1 MRALTLVALICT
13 AAVVRAEPP
22 IVYLNGVKLEAGS
35 LKDVVLKN
43 CEATF
48 DARGELHLVAPDY
61 KITLESQAPTP
72 PLGGRHYYAVTHLTG
87 RDRAAQWEVAIT
99 VNGSPAASF
108 RSRVRD
114 VPAEITRFL
123 KPGANTVHLRWRKEP
138 GDRASTSADD
148 ALELMIGQGN
158 YSGGQMQLAAS
169 ITQKH
174 TAAETGVFES
184 DLSLFV
190 PPK

>member
-1 MRALTLVALICT
+1 MRALTVVALISV
-13 AAVVRAEPP
+13 AAVAHAEPP
-22 IVYLNGVKLEAGS
+22 TVYLNGVKLEAGS
-35 LKDVVLKN
+35 LKDVVLRN

-48 DARGELHLVAPDY
+48 DERGELHLVARDY

-72 PLGGRHYYAVTHLTG
+72 PLGGRHYYAATHLTG
-87 RDRAAQWEVAIT
+87 RDRAAQWEIAIT

-108 RSRVRD
+108 RSRARD

-123 KPGANTVHLRWRKEP
+123 KPGANTLHVRWRKEP
-138 GDRASTSADD
+138 GDRASTSTDD
-148 ALELMIGQGN
+148 ALELNIGQGEWV
-158 YSGGQMQLAAS
+158 SGQMQLAAS

-174 TAAETGVFES
+174 SAAETGAFES

-190 PPK
+190 PPR